1 MPSVVK
7 NQSQL
12 RVPPMPWI
20 TALPLSA
27 NGNCRPEFRMALL
40 LPAAGLP
47 MTMYQGSSYS
57 ASLPDI
63 WPIFEVLMVF
73 TASTMRPRSS
83 SISALRSGSLSRTAA
98 SAWSSSM
105 SPSLRLA
112 ARVRMR
118 RTNHTS
124 SHNSSSTTK
133 MPTAQIAPTSSV
145 CAPSSRNA
153 PSAMAPITDKVRG
166 SARKLKNRRIEVSGI
181 GPV

>member
-1 MPSVVK
+1 
-7 NQSQL
+7 
-12 RVPPMPWI
+12 
-20 TALPLSA
+20 
-27 NGNCRPEFRMALL
+27 
-40 LPAAGLP
+40 
-47 MTMYQGSSYS
+47 
-57 ASLPDI
+57 
-63 WPIFEVLMVF
+63 MVF
-73 TASTMRPRSS
+73 TASTMRPRNS

-98 SAWSSSM
+98 SACSSSM

-124 SHNSSSTTK
+124 SHNNSSTTK